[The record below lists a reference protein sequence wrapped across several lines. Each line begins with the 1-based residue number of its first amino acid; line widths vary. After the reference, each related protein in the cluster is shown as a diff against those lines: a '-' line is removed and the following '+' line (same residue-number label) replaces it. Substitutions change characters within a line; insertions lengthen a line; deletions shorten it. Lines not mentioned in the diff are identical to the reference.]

1 MTLSQFIIALCTGLG
16 GTTIVELVRLFL
28 SRRKYKQ
35 EAEALRVKNEENASK
50 NEQNVMDYVK
60 KSMIELT
67 DQLKQDKQEL
77 REENAELRATLKQ
90 LEESNRVL
98 ERRVDSLNTKVV
110 NLMNWIMGDDRR
122 YRQWLEEKLHEL
134 DPSLEFPKLSD
145 PPNVL
150 DEDEEK

>member
-90 LEESNRVL
+90 L
-98 ERRVDSLNTKVV
+98 
-110 NLMNWIMGDDRR
+110 
-122 YRQWLEEKLHEL
+122 
-134 DPSLEFPKLSD
+134 
-145 PPNVL
+145 
-150 DEDEEK
+150 